1 MLIPTG
7 TNGAKTIMAN
17 QANEFFS
24 NNVSS
29 KLPDATNLQ
38 QCKCKISQHYLE
50 KTSQTQGLHQKKL
63 SPKSRGYSLPLSP
76 LVNNH
81 NIYSKKP
88 PSGFS
93 SSNVVTT
100 CCSSSIVEP
109 SFRIG
114 GKTDH
119 YPGRFSFSHPRFF
132 YTLTNPQFSSAGG
145 GGLHAEERLDIMS
158 DSYKSLDH
166 EMDVD
171 DGSDPVFYFGN
182 SNSSDNHSAIS
193 FSHSTPN
200 SFANSISR
208 RRKLTQ
214 SLSGLSSPGAVRNKL
229 SPVREHDPSTSS
241 NVGSPTTP
249 TNPLVCLQHI
259 HTQIYFC
266 NFSILVI
273 RTSKVL
279 SFELRYVF

>member
-1 MLIPTG
+1 MCIPTG

-17 QANEFFS
+17 QTSALFS
-24 NNVSS
+24 NNISNEIS
-29 KLPDATNLQ
+29 DATNFQ

-50 KTSQTQGLHQKKL
+50 KTTHTQGLHQKKL
-63 SPKSRGYSLPLSP
+63 SPKSRGHSLPLSP

-88 PSGFS
+88 PSGFT
-93 SSNVVTT
+93 NVVTS
-100 CCSSSIVEP
+100 CCSTGIVEP

-119 YPGRFSFSHPRFF
+119 YPGRFSFSNPRFF

-145 GGLHAEERLDIMS
+145 GGLHAEERLDMMS

-166 EMDVD
+166 EMDVTD
-171 DGSDPVFYFGN
+171 ASDPVFYIGS
-182 SNSSDNHSAIS
+182 SNKSDSNSAIS
-193 FSHSTPN
+193 YSQPTHN

-214 SLSGLSSPGAVRNKL
+214 SLSGISSPGPVRNKL
-229 SPVREHDPSTSS
+229 SPVREHDPSASS
-241 NVGSPTTP
+241 NADSPTTP
-249 TNPLVCLQHI
+249 TNPLVCHEYLYEK
-259 HTQIYFC
+259 IYYPYFQ
-266 NFSILVI
+266 SIFI
-273 RTSKVL
+273 
-279 SFELRYVF
+279 

>member
-1 MLIPTG
+1 MCIPKG

-17 QANEFFS
+17 HASAFFS
-24 NNVSS
+24 NSISNE
-29 KLPDATNLQ
+29 LPDATNS
-38 QCKCKISQHYLE
+38 QCKCKISQQYLE

-88 PSGFS
+88 PSGFFS
-93 SSNVVTT
+93 NNVVTT

-119 YPGRFSFSHPRFF
+119 YPGRFSFTNPRFF
-132 YTLTNPQFSSAGG
+132 YTLTNPQFSSAGV
-145 GGLHAEERLDIMS
+145 GGLHAEERLDMMS
-158 DSYKSLDH
+158 DSCKSFDR
-166 EMDVD
+166 EMDVE
-171 DGSDPVFYFGN
+171 DGNDPVFYIGN
-182 SNSSDNHSAIS
+182 SSACENNSAIS
-193 FSHSTPN
+193 YTQSTTN

-214 SLSGLSSPGAVRNKL
+214 SLSGMSSPGPVRNKL
-229 SPVREHDPSTSS
+229 SPVREHVPSTGS
-241 NVGSPTTP
+241 NAGSPTTP
-249 TNPLVCLQHI
+249 TNPLVCPKYQYECLLLNYCKH
-259 HTQIYFC
+259 Y
-266 NFSILVI
+266 
-273 RTSKVL
+273 VL
-279 SFELRYVF
+279 SIFI

>member
-17 QANEFFS
+17 QASEFFS
-24 NNVSS
+24 NNVSN

-38 QCKCKISQHYLE
+38 QCKCKISQHYFE
-50 KTSQTQGLHQKKL
+50 KSLQTQGLHQKKL
-63 SPKSRGYSLPLSP
+63 SSKSRGYSLPLSP

-93 SSNVVTT
+93 GSNVVTT

-171 DGSDPVFYFGN
+171 DGIDPVFYFGN
-182 SNSSDNHSAIS
+182 SNSSDNNSAIS
-193 FSHSTPN
+193 FTHSTPN

-214 SLSGLSSPGAVRNKL
+214 SLSGLSSPGTVRNKL

-259 HTQIYFC
+259 HLQIHIC
-266 NFSILVI
+266 
-273 RTSKVL
+273 
-279 SFELRYVF
+279 VFLHYYLTVR